1 MQLAGDLLERRGSA
15 APPDKKGKA
24 LGVKRSGAHP
34 RQLLLF
40 DRATAPTPHPSH
52 LDLQVQPGV
61 PARQVANPAPFAVV
75 ESPLDPPTDATRGF
89 FPRRTSRRTRALG
102 SPKRPC
108 TVVLGRQPGKRYV
121 STSRRGV
128 RICKACHVFSRRKTQ
143 QTLVQSHF
151 PMLGPRFLPTRNAED
166 PYF

>member
-1 MQLAGDLLERRGSA
+1 
-15 APPDKKGKA
+15 
-24 LGVKRSGAHP
+24 KRLGAHP

-61 PARQVANPAPFAVV
+61 PARQGANPAHFAVV
-75 ESPLDPPTDATRGF
+75 ESPLDTPTDATRGF

-108 TVVLGRQPGKRYV
+108 TVALGRQPGRRYV
-121 STSRRGV
+121 STSLV
-128 RICKACHVFSRRKTQ
+128 VYASANHATFSRDEKLSKPLSRAPFPCSGTVFYPLEMQKTQ
-143 QTLVQSHF
+143 NKGCLL
-151 PMLGPRFLPTRNAED
+151 LGPL
-166 PYF
+166 